1 MQIKEAKRVLELAG
15 YQVVDENNSSFDN
28 MARLLKET
36 LGISAKIN
44 KDGLYFDYDEFIVEI
59 NKLYENEGEFKVTIL
74 DEATNK
80 LLYEDTGNTDK
91 IIEIIDTQL
100 D

>member
-28 MARLLKET
+28 MARLFKET

>member
-15 YQVVDENNSSFDN
+15 YQVVDENNCSFDN

-44 KDGLYFDYDEFIVEI
+44 KDGLYFDYDEFAVEI
-59 NKLYENEGEFKVTIL
+59 NKLYENNGEYKVTIL

-80 LLYEDTGNTDK
+80 PIYEDIGAADK
-91 IIEIIDTQL
+91 IIEIIDNQL

>member
-44 KDGLYFDYDEFIVEI
+44 KDGLYFDYDEFAVEI

>member
-15 YQVVDENNSSFDN
+15 YEVVDENKCSLDN
-28 MARLLKET
+28 MARMLKET

-44 KDGLYFDYDEFIVEI
+44 KDGIYFDYDEFAIEI
-59 NKLYENEGEFKVTIL
+59 NESYDTGEYKLTIL

-80 LLYEDTGNTDK
+80 PIYEDTGNMEK
-91 IIEIIDTQL
+91 IIELIDNQL